1 VTLSPAHKNIFQFY
15 SKNSFK
21 SLNIAQIKQKWNF
34 YTMVIG
40 NSTDKYVK
48 YILVY
53 INIKIVE
60 TWKYDLSCMRY
71 YIEVAYVGHN

>member
-1 VTLSPAHKNIFQFY
+1 MI
-15 SKNSFK
+15 
-21 SLNIAQIKQKWNF
+21 
-34 YTMVIG
+34 IG